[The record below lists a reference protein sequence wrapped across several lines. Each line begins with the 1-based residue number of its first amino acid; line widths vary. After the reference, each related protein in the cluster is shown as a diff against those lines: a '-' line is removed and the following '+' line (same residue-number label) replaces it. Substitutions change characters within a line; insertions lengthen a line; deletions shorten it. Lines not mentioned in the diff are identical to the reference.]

1 MAPRIKSSGFAVVPY
16 RLMDMHPDYKIWG
29 VYACLHR
36 HGWNSSHGC
45 FASVPTIS
53 RETGICEKVVQR
65 CLSELVKTGWVD
77 VELRPGQTTI
87 YHIRV
92 DHPEQKQPGSKITR
106 VKNAPGT
113 RSKNAPPTRSKN
125 APLTR
130 THEQEPITRTHI
142 KLQTGFAAV
151 SEELFELSPEPP
163 KRKPHAKG
171 SEAFERFWKL
181 YLSAPIRATSQSKPK
196 ALAQWQ
202 KTIRTES
209 EATLIKAIET
219 EISHQHL
226 AGDTFI
232 SPLPDCFRWLRD
244 ERYATVEDRPAG
256 QQPINHATYVF

>member
-1 MAPRIKSSGFAVVPY
+1 MASRIKSSGFAVVPY

-36 HGWNSSHGC
+36 HGWNSSQGC
-45 FASVPTIS
+45 FASVLTIS
-53 RETGICEKVVQR
+53 RETSICEKVVQR

-92 DHPEQKQPGSKITR
+92 DHPEQKEPRSKMTR

-113 RSKNAPPTRSKN
+113 PGKNAPPTRSKN

-130 THEQEPITRTHI
+130 THEQEPITRTLL
-142 KLQTGFAAV
+142 KLESEFPAV
-151 SEELFELSPEPP
+151 SEPP
-163 KRKPHAKG
+163 KRKPRAKG

-181 YLSAPIRATSQSKPK
+181 YLSAPVRASSQSKPK
-196 ALAQWQ
+196 ALSQWQ
-202 KTIRTES
+202 KTIRIEP
-209 EATLIKAIET
+209 EAELLKALET
-219 EISHQHL
+219 EIAHQQA
-226 AGDTFI
+226 AGGEFV

-244 ERYATVEDRPAG
+244 ERYATVDDRPVG
-256 QQPINHATYVF
+256 QQAINHATYVF

>member
-1 MAPRIKSSGFAVVPY
+1 MASRIKSSGFAVVPY

-36 HGWNSSHGC
+36 HGWNSSQGC
-45 FASVPTIS
+45 FASVLTIS
-53 RETGICEKVVQR
+53 RETSICEKVVQR

-92 DHPEQKQPGSKITR
+92 DHPEQKGPRSKMTR

-113 RSKNAPPTRSKN
+113 PGKIAPPTRSKN

-130 THEQEPITRTHI
+130 THEQEPITRTLL
-142 KLQTGFAAV
+142 KLESEFPAA
-151 SEELFELSPEPP
+151 SEPP
-163 KRKPHAKG
+163 KRKPRAKG

-181 YLSAPIRATSQSKPK
+181 YLSAPVRASSQSKPK
-196 ALAQWQ
+196 ALSQWQ
-202 KTIRTES
+202 KTIRNES
-209 EATLIKAIET
+209 EAELVKALET
-219 EISHQHL
+219 EIAHQQA
-226 AGDTFI
+226 AGGEFV

-244 ERYATVEDRPAG
+244 ERYATVDDRPVG
-256 QQPINHATYVF
+256 QQAINHATYVF

>member
-1 MAPRIKSSGFAVVPY
+1 MAPRIKASGFAVVPY

-36 HGWNSSHGC
+36 HGWNSTHGC
-45 FASVPTIS
+45 FASVSTIT

-65 CLSELVKTGWVD
+65 GLSELVKTGWVD

-92 DHPEQKQPGSKITR
+92 DHPEQKEPRSKMTR

-113 RSKNAPPTRSKN
+113 PGKNAPPTRSKN

-130 THEQEPITRTHI
+130 THEQEPINNNPLL
-142 KLQTGFAAV
+142 KLQSEFAAV
-151 SEELFELSPEPP
+151 SEPP
-163 KRKPHAKG
+163 KRKARAKG
-171 SEAFERFWKL
+171 PEDFERFWKL

-196 ALAQWQ
+196 ALAQWK
-202 KTIRTES
+202 KTICHDSNEI
-209 EATLIKAIET
+209 LLKALET
-219 EISHQHL
+219 EIAHQQA
-226 AGDTFI
+226 AGDAFV

-244 ERYATVEDRPAG
+244 ERYATVNDRPVG
-256 QQPINHATYVF
+256 QQAINHATYVF

>member
-1 MAPRIKSSGFAVVPY
+1 MASRIKSSGFAVVPY

-36 HGWNSSHGC
+36 HGWNSSQGC
-45 FASVPTIS
+45 FASVLTIS
-53 RETGICEKVVQR
+53 RETSICEKVVQR

-92 DHPEQKQPGSKITR
+92 DHPEQKEPRSKMTR

-113 RSKNAPPTRSKN
+113 PGKNAPPTRSKN

-130 THEQEPITRTHI
+130 THEQEPITRTLL
-142 KLQTGFAAV
+142 KLESEFPAV
-151 SEELFELSPEPP
+151 SEPP
-163 KRKPHAKG
+163 KRKPRAKG

-181 YLSAPIRATSQSKPK
+181 YLSSPVRASSQSKPK
-196 ALAQWQ
+196 ALSQWQ
-202 KTIRTES
+202 KTIRIEP
-209 EATLIKAIET
+209 EAELLKALET
-219 EISHQHL
+219 EIAHQQA
-226 AGDTFI
+226 AGGEFV

-244 ERYATVEDRPAG
+244 ERYATVDDRPVG
-256 QQPINHATYVF
+256 QQAINHATYVF